1 MPRCALTVAHP
12 QTVYKSF
19 DLISRVTYNWR
30 RRGYAWAMSTTPPMR
45 RSQADRRAATQAA
58 LLDAAIET
66 LVEDGYAALTTR
78 GVSERA
84 GVSQGA
90 QQHYFPTKAALVQAA
105 IGRVA
110 PQLIP
115 FLIGE
120 ADPADSERDR
130 LEVLLDRMWE
140 IHQLPATKAA
150 YELYNAA
157 RTDPELAAG
166 IASAHNQAAALTQAA
181 AAQVVP
187 ELATTPGF
195 ADWVLVALSTLR
207 GTAFVSAVPGT
218 AAGLADWPT
227 TRTHLLYSL
236 DRLVA
241 EAR

>member
-1 MPRCALTVAHP
+1 
-12 QTVYKSF
+12 
-19 DLISRVTYNWR
+19 
-30 RRGYAWAMSTTPPMR
+30 MSTTPRRR

-58 LLDAAIET
+58 LLDATIET

-90 QQHYFPTKAALVQAA
+90 QQHYFPTKTALVQAA

-115 FLIGE
+115 FLIG
-120 ADPADSERDR
+120 DPDPGDGERER
-130 LEVLLDRMWE
+130 IEILLDRMWE
-140 IHQLPATKAA
+140 IHQLPVFRAA

-187 ELATTPGF
+187 ELATMPGF

-207 GTAFVSAVPGT
+207 GAAFVSAIPGT
-218 AAGLADWPT
+218 AAGLADWPS

-236 DRLVA
+236 DRLIA
-241 EAR
+241 EAGSNLSAPGTQ

>member
-1 MPRCALTVAHP
+1 VVSATPR
-12 QTVYKSF
+12 
-19 DLISRVTYNWR
+19 R
-30 RRGYAWAMSTTPPMR
+30 R

-90 QQHYFPTKAALVQAA
+90 QQHYYPTKTALVQAA

-110 PQLIP
+110 PQLVP
-115 FLIGE
+115 YLIGQP
-120 ADPADSERDR
+120 DPGDSERER
-130 LEVLLDRMWE
+130 VELLLDRMWE
-140 IHQLPATKAA
+140 IHQLPVTRAA
-150 YELYNAA
+150 FELYNAA
-157 RTDPELAAG
+157 RTDTELAAG
-166 IASAHNQAAALTQAA
+166 IASAHNHATALTKAA

-187 ELATTPGF
+187 ELATIPGF
-195 ADWVLVALSTLR
+195 ADWVLVALSTMR
-207 GTAFVSAVPGT
+207 GAAFVSAVPGT
-218 AAGLADWPT
+218 AAGVADWPT

-236 DRLVA
+236 DRLIA

>member
-1 MPRCALTVAHP
+1 MGKGGGSGGVWAPPP
-12 QTVYKSF
+12 QT
-19 DLISRVTYNWR
+19 
-30 RRGYAWAMSTTPPMR
+30 R

-90 QQHYFPTKAALVQAA
+90 QQHYFPTKTALVQAA

-115 FLIGE
+115 LLIGG
-120 ADPADSERDR
+120 ADPDAGERER
-130 LEVLLDRMWE
+130 VAILLDRMWE
-140 IHQLPATKAA
+140 IHQLPATRAA

-157 RTDPELAAG
+157 RTDPKLAGG
-166 IASAHNQAAALTQAA
+166 IASAHNQAAALTKAA
-181 AAQVVP
+181 AAEVVP
-187 ELATTPGF
+187 ELATVPGF

-207 GTAFVSAVPGT
+207 GTAFVSALPGT

-236 DRLVA
+236 DRLIA
-241 EAR
+241 EAS

>member
-1 MPRCALTVAHP
+1 
-12 QTVYKSF
+12 
-19 DLISRVTYNWR
+19 
-30 RRGYAWAMSTTPPMR
+30 MSTTPR
-45 RSQADRRAATQAA
+45 RRTQADRRAATQAA

-66 LVEDGYAALTTR
+66 LVEEGYAALTTR

-120 ADPADSERDR
+120 AETGDGERDGI
-130 LEVLLDRMWE
+130 EKLLDRMWE
-140 IHQLPATKAA
+140 IHQMPATRAA
-150 YELYNAA
+150 FELYNAA

>member
-1 MPRCALTVAHP
+1 
-12 QTVYKSF
+12 
-19 DLISRVTYNWR
+19 
-30 RRGYAWAMSTTPPMR
+30 MSTTPRSR

-90 QQHYFPTKAALVQAA
+90 QQHYFPTKTALVQAA

-115 FLIGE
+115 FLLGD
-120 ADPADSERDR
+120 ADPGAGAGERER
-130 LEVLLDRMWE
+130 VEILLDRMWE
-140 IHQLPATKAA
+140 IHQLPVTRAA

-166 IASAHNQAAALTQAA
+166 IASAHNQAAALTKAA
-181 AAQVVP
+181 AAEVVP
-187 ELATTPGF
+187 ELATLPGF

-207 GTAFVSAVPGT
+207 GAAFVSAIPGT
-218 AAGLADWPT
+218 DAGLADWPT

-236 DRLVA
+236 DRLIA
-241 EAR
+241 EAH

>member
-1 MPRCALTVAHP
+1 MSATPR
-12 QTVYKSF
+12 
-19 DLISRVTYNWR
+19 R
-30 RRGYAWAMSTTPPMR
+30 R

-90 QQHYFPTKAALVQAA
+90 QQHYFPTKTALVQAA

-120 ADPADSERDR
+120 AGTGDGERDSI
-130 LEVLLDRMWE
+130 EKLLDRMWE
-140 IHQLPATKAA
+140 IHQMPPTRAA
-150 YELYNAA
+150 FELYNAA

-187 ELATTPGF
+187 ELAAIPGF
-195 ADWVLVALSTLR
+195 GDWVLVALSSVR
-207 GTAFVSAVPGT
+207 GAAFVSAVPGT
-218 AAGLADWPT
+218 APGLADWPT
-227 TRTHLLYSL
+227 TRRYLLSSL

>member
-1 MPRCALTVAHP
+1 VSATPRL
-12 QTVYKSF
+12 
-19 DLISRVTYNWR
+19 
-30 RRGYAWAMSTTPPMR
+30 R

-66 LVEDGYAALTTR
+66 LVEVGYAALTTR
-78 GVSERA
+78 GVSDRA

-120 ADPADSERDR
+120 ADDPGGSERER
-130 LEVLLDRMWE
+130 VELLLDRMWE
-140 IHQLPATKAA
+140 IHLLPATRAA
-150 YELYNAA
+150 FELYNAA

-187 ELATTPGF
+187 ELATMPGF
-195 ADWVLVALSTLR
+195 ADWVLVALSMMR
-207 GTAFVSAVPGT
+207 GAAFVSAIPGT
-218 AAGLADWPT
+218 AAGVADWPT
-227 TRTHLLYSL
+227 TRTHLLYGL
-236 DRLVA
+236 DRLVV
-241 EAR
+241 EAGRAF

>member
-1 MPRCALTVAHP
+1 MGKGGGSGGVWAPPP
-12 QTVYKSF
+12 QT
-19 DLISRVTYNWR
+19 
-30 RRGYAWAMSTTPPMR
+30 R

-66 LVEDGYAALTTR
+66 LVEVGYAALTTR
-78 GVSERA
+78 GVSDRA

-120 ADPADSERDR
+120 ADPGGSERER
-130 LEVLLDRMWE
+130 VELLLDRMWE
-140 IHQLPATKAA
+140 IHLLPATRAA
-150 YELYNAA
+150 FELYNAA

-187 ELATTPGF
+187 DLATTPGF
-195 ADWVLVALSTLR
+195 AAWVLVALSTLR

-218 AAGLADWPT
+218 APGLADWPT
-227 TRTHLLYSL
+227 TRTHLLHSL

>member
-1 MPRCALTVAHP
+1 
-12 QTVYKSF
+12 
-19 DLISRVTYNWR
+19 
-30 RRGYAWAMSTTPPMR
+30 MSTTPRSR

-90 QQHYFPTKAALVQAA
+90 QQHYFPTKTALVQAA

-115 FLIGE
+115 LLIGG
-120 ADPADSERDR
+120 ADPGAGERER
-130 LEVLLDRMWE
+130 VAILLDRMWE
-140 IHQLPATKAA
+140 IHQLPATRAA

-157 RTDPELAAG
+157 RTDPELAGG
-166 IASAHNQAAALTQAA
+166 IASAHNQAAALTKAA
-181 AAQVVP
+181 AAEVVP
-187 ELATTPGF
+187 ELATVPGF

-207 GTAFVSAVPGT
+207 GTAFVSAIPGT
-218 AAGLADWPT
+218 APGLADWPT

-236 DRLVA
+236 DRLIA

>member
-1 MPRCALTVAHP
+1 
-12 QTVYKSF
+12 
-19 DLISRVTYNWR
+19 
-30 RRGYAWAMSTTPPMR
+30 MSTTPRSR

-90 QQHYFPTKAALVQAA
+90 QQHYFPTKTALVQAA

-115 FLIGE
+115 FLLGD
-120 ADPADSERDR
+120 ADPGAGAGERER
-130 LEVLLDRMWE
+130 VEILLDRMWE
-140 IHQLPATKAA
+140 IHQLPVTRAA

-166 IASAHNQAAALTQAA
+166 IASAHNQAAALTKAA
-181 AAQVVP
+181 AAEVVP
-187 ELATTPGF
+187 ELATLPGF

-207 GTAFVSAVPGT
+207 GAAFVSAIPGT
-218 AAGLADWPT
+218 DAGLADWPT
-227 TRTHLLYSL
+227 TRMHLLYSL

>member
-1 MPRCALTVAHP
+1 
-12 QTVYKSF
+12 
-19 DLISRVTYNWR
+19 
-30 RRGYAWAMSTTPPMR
+30 MSTTPRSR

-90 QQHYFPTKAALVQAA
+90 QQHYFPTKTALVQAA

-115 FLIGE
+115 FLLGD
-120 ADPADSERDR
+120 ADPGAGAGERER
-130 LEVLLDRMWE
+130 VEILLDRMWE
-140 IHQLPATKAA
+140 IHQLPVTRAA

-166 IASAHNQAAALTQAA
+166 IASAHNQAAALTKAA
-181 AAQVVP
+181 AAEVVP
-187 ELATTPGF
+187 ELATLPGF

-207 GTAFVSAVPGT
+207 GAAFVSAIPGT

-236 DRLVA
+236 DRLIA
-241 EAR
+241 EAH